1 MQTQLY
7 NYFLPA
13 CLCCCKLSCEEG
25 RSGPSHESMQ
35 AVFDLQPF
43 RPAVNLSSPT
53 ITNISFTLYAVLGVV
68 SSQAST
74 GDTRQNYSPKKF
86 AIYPHILSYL
96 CTVSMKPLILL
107 IWIV

>member
-1 MQTQLY
+1 MLKKTFFFF
-7 NYFLPA
+7 FLGGLA
-13 CLCCCKLSCEEG
+13 CLCCCKLSCEKG
-25 RSGPSHESMQ
+25 HSGPSHESMQ

-74 GDTRQNYSPKKF
+74 GDAKGNKKLPHMGT
-86 AIYPHILSYL
+86 IYTCP
-96 CTVSMKPLILL
+96 VSMKPLM
-107 IWIV
+107 